1 MRQRAFCALL
11 GPMAKRLTAKQAV
24 ADVKGLRS
32 VLGQQLVRHL
42 QRHLDRIRLQE
53 RQNAHGN
60 RQLFLSDIFVALLL
74 AFYHPIVRSLRTIDA
89 LSCTQAAQ
97 QTLTINRIAR
107 STLSDA
113 NRMVDPALLQPLLQ
127 DLVERVDFK
136 GVAGD
141 LNELTARLVAVDGTF
156 FRVVGELLWT
166 FQQRIDDHRKVS
178 KPRLDVQLD
187 LNTGVPRFVALS
199 GHEQSECNAAR
210 LHIEAGKIYLG
221 DKAYFG
227 FDLLRD
233 WLDRGADF
241 VVALNT
247 QINFSPTEH
256 ATPPAEH
263 AEAVLSD
270 QLGQLTG
277 CQHSKP
283 PKQLLREVLLRCEDG
298 GSLRLLTSLTDPS
311 ISAHTIGE
319 LYRHRWTVEVFF
331 RWLKSCTNF
340 KHVISHSP
348 NGLSV
353 ALYVAIIGTL
363 LSTLV
368 TGHRPSKMMFTV
380 LSFIAAGWSSL
391 EEMMPSLERSERERR
406 QARERRRRAKK

>member
-187 LNTGVPRFVALS
+187 LNTGVPQFCSALQLLEHSGFAPHCTNSRHTCLRFVDSWRILYATWALARKQRFANKICRAS
-199 GHEQSECNAAR
+199 STSSFCCQCCRSYTIMAAP
-210 LHIEAGKIYLG
+210 
-221 DKAYFG
+221 
-227 FDLLRD
+227 
-233 WLDRGADF
+233 
-241 VVALNT
+241 V
-247 QINFSPTEH
+247 TEPV
-256 ATPPAEH
+256 TENCT
-263 AEAVLSD
+263 LI
-270 QLGQLTG
+270 
-277 CQHSKP
+277 
-283 PKQLLREVLLRCEDG
+283 
-298 GSLRLLTSLTDPS
+298 S
-311 ISAHTIGE
+311 I
-319 LYRHRWTVEVFF
+319 W
-331 RWLKSCTNF
+331 
-340 KHVISHSP
+340 P
-348 NGLSV
+348 
-353 ALYVAIIGTL
+353 
-363 LSTLV
+363 
-368 TGHRPSKMMFTV
+368 
-380 LSFIAAGWSSL
+380 
-391 EEMMPSLERSERERR
+391 
-406 QARERRRRAKK
+406 